1 MANRACASYGLIGG
15 IAVMQNIQEEFKAIR
30 IVKNSR
36 SWQEYER
43 GKKYIQNTKPPK
55 DYTKH
60 VRELVKYLGI

>member
-1 MANRACASYGLIGG
+1 
-15 IAVMQNIQEEFKAIR
+15 MQNIQEEFKAIGL
-30 IVKNSR
+30 VKNSR

>member
-1 MANRACASYGLIGG
+1 MSTIRINNLH
-15 IAVMQNIQEEFKAIR
+15 VEFKAIGL
-30 IVKNSR
+30 VKNSR
-36 SWQEYER
+36 SWQEYEK